1 MSVISKLR
9 VWFGADT
16 TEAEK
21 GFKRVEKSGGEL
33 SKGFEKLK
41 GTIAAAFSVAA
52 ITAFLKEC
60 YALAEVQWKAEKR
73 LEAGIKATGQA
84 VGYTAKELKKYAAE
98 LQEVTLFGDEVT
110 IAAMARLV
118 PYTNVTGEVFKKT
131 ISLAQDLATV
141 MDTDLNSAVVKLG
154 KALNTPGKGLDEL
167 RESGIAFTEAQ
178 IAGIN
183 KLVAA
188 GDTYNAQMTILDE
201 IYAHVGGAATELAGD
216 TETAFAATQQL
227 KNTWGDLLEM
237 IGHSPAAQQLLK
249 IFVSLLKTE
258 LEYFDAEKELKKAA
272 ETVNAIAE
280 ESLKNHSKYVEYN
293 GEIISRAEMEALKAK
308 EAAEAQEAARE
319 AELQRI
325 KDVLNAD
332 ESTLKAITDKISKIN
347 ELINVTSLYD
357 AETLVAYQNEVTRL
371 QNVKAEFESLARL
384 KADVAKYRVDGG
396 TAVTG
401 VSISG
406 AIGDQNRKELAEM
419 ANGLIQ
425 ETMTELE
432 PMQVEITP
440 NVDDKAMI
448 NWSNHMASVIKG
460 IGTSLGETIAGN
472 FDSATLLEP
481 FADVAMQ
488 LGSLLI
494 AQGAA
499 LLAFK
504 TSLEKLNPYVAIA
517 AGTALVAV
525 ASAIKSFTSDAA
537 SGASM
542 TGGAGG
548 SSYSTQLSDYKDT
561 KMEVSGTLKANGNEL
576 VAVINN
582 VEKHNRYTR

>member
-16 TEAEK
+16 AEAEK

-84 VGYTAKELKKYAAE
+84 VGYTAKELKKYAAA
-98 LQEVTLFGDEVT
+98 LQQVTLFGDEVT

-167 RESGIAFTEAQ
+167 REAGIAFTETQ
-178 IAGIN
+178 IKAIQQM
-183 KLVAA
+183 VVV
-188 GDTYNAQMTILDE
+188 GDEYAAQMTILE
-201 IYAHVGGAATELAGD
+201 EVSKHIGGAASELATGAD
-216 TETAFAATQQL
+216 NTFAAVMRL
-227 KNTWGDLLEM
+227 KNAWGDFMESIAMAL
-237 IGHSPAAQQLLK
+237 PVAAIANALSLLLK
-249 IFVSLLKTE
+249 IETFLPFWNKSERERQANIAKAKANEEKYAQVEGERQEKAVQANERQLTALERIQAMEEDTLTQLNEKISAYDKLMNATSLLDSESLIYYQNEITRLKNVKTE
-258 LEYFDAEKELKKAA
+258 LTSLA
-272 ETVNAIAE
+272 ETMARV
-280 ESLKNHSKYVEYN
+280 
-293 GEIISRAEMEALKAK
+293 GRFRA
-308 EAAEAQEAARE
+308 
-319 AELQRI
+319 
-325 KDVLNAD
+325 
-332 ESTLKAITDKISKIN
+332 
-347 ELINVTSLYD
+347 
-357 AETLVAYQNEVTRL
+357 
-371 QNVKAEFESLARL
+371 
-384 KADVAKYRVDGG
+384 DGK

-401 VSISG
+401 VSIAGS
-406 AIGDQNRKELAEM
+406 ISEQNSKELSEM

-425 ETMTELE
+425 ESMNELE
-432 PMQVEITP
+432 PMEVPITP
-440 NVDDKAMI
+440 KVDDKAMI
-448 NWSNHMASVIKG
+448 NWSNHMASVIRG
-460 IGTSLGETIAGN
+460 IGTSLGETITGN

-488 LGSLLI
+488 LGSMLI

-499 LLAFK
+499 ILAFK
-504 TSLEKLNPYVAIA
+504 TSLESLNPYVAIA

-537 SGASM
+537 SGAAM

>member
-16 TEAEK
+16 AEAEK

-84 VGYTAKELKKYAAE
+84 VGYTAKELKNYAAA
-98 LQEVTLFGDEVT
+98 LQQVTLFGDEVT

-201 IYAHVGGAATELAGD
+201 IYAHVGGAATEMVAGTD
-216 TETAFAATQQL
+216 AAFASVTQL
-227 KNTWGDLLEM
+227 KNAWGDLMEQIGTATSSKTFINALAFVLKLESFLPFWNKSERERQAN
-237 IGHSPAAQQLLK
+237 IAKAKANEEKYAQVEGERQEKAVQANEKQLTALERVQAMEEDTLTQLNEKISAYDKLMNATSRLDSESLIYYQNEITRLK
-249 IFVSLLKTE
+249 NVKTE
-258 LEYFDAEKELKKAA
+258 LTSLA
-272 ETVNAIAE
+272 ETMARVGRFR
-280 ESLKNHSKYVEYN
+280 SD
-293 GEIISRAEMEALKAK
+293 GKAS
-308 EAAEAQEAARE
+308 
-319 AELQRI
+319 
-325 KDVLNAD
+325 V
-332 ESTLKAITDKISKIN
+332 S
-347 ELINVTSLYD
+347 
-357 AETLVAYQNEVTRL
+357 
-371 QNVKAEFESLARL
+371 
-384 KADVAKYRVDGG
+384 
-396 TAVTG
+396 G

-406 AIGDQNRKELAEM
+406 TIGDKNKKELSEM

-425 ETMTELE
+425 ETMNELE
-432 PMQVEITP
+432 PMQVDIVP
-440 NVDDKAMI
+440 KIDDQAMI
-448 NWSNHMASVIKG
+448 NWSNHMLGIIKG
-460 IGTSLGETIAGN
+460 IGTSLGEAITGN

-488 LGSLLI
+488 LGSMLI

-499 LLAFK
+499 ILAFK
-504 TSLEKLNPYVAIA
+504 TSLESLNPYVAIA

-537 SGASM
+537 SGAAM